1 MHDLG
6 LAIIFLLPVLLVL
19 FTWVVM
25 AVAFIVVHKF
35 SEESDGDVDN
45 MVVLCCSV

>member
-1 MHDLG
+1 
-6 LAIIFLLPVLLVL
+6 
-19 FTWVVM
+19 M

-35 SEESDGDVDN
+35 SEESDRDVDN